1 MTWIIR
7 VAAAAL
13 AGCLLLTSSA
23 FGQREAVRTVQSH
36 ASVGQ
41 TIRLRGHV
49 NYSHNC
55 TEVIPTTISVV
66 QAPQHG
72 ALMIRDEVVRSTDP
86 ELGHGSKCAGASG
99 TGKVVY
105 YTRAT
110 PGADVFS
117 YDSLS
122 LNGVVHVHAT
132 VK

>member
-7 VAAAAL
+7 IAAAAL
-13 AGCLLLTSSA
+13 AACLWLSSSA
-23 FGQREAVRTVQSH
+23 FAQREAVRTVESH

-49 NYSHNC
+49 NYSHEC
-55 TEVIPTTISVV
+55 TEVIPTAISVV
-66 QAPQHG
+66 QAPRHG
-72 ALMIRDEVVRSTDP
+72 DLSIRDEVVRSKDP

-105 YTRAT
+105 YTRVS

-117 YDSLS
+117 YDSQS

-132 VK
+132 IK